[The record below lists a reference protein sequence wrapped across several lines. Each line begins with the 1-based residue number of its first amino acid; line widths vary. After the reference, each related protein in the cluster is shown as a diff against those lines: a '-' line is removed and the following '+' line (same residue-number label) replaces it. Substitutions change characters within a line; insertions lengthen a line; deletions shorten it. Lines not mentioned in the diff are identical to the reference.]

1 MRKELKTKAKTALK
15 GNLGKAV
22 AVTLLP
28 VALVLLVY
36 LIQGL
41 VSFITSYMLVTDV
54 LVQPFT
60 FNDLFTLPVWSY
72 VISGSGCVVI
82 FLLLT
87 PIDLGT
93 KRWYFK
99 FFEKNIPVQ
108 TETVPDRLLNLHFKD
123 IGENGVFAA
132 SETVEEGDDR
142 SDEEDTIVFTP
153 IEKQPQ
159 IPEETSQ
166 YAEPPAVGEVFELF
180 AKAKYYFGAIWL
192 KTLIFIRSLLWML
205 LFSLPALALMA
216 VHFYL
221 TGAFAE
227 GLSLNFIYD
236 EKALYLIPAFSLL
249 VLSLFICSVFLLRY
263 FAAPYIW
270 SGAKGNAEHSIS
282 ASKAI
287 KLSVN
292 TMKGRKLKFIG
303 NVISFFGWGVLSLSI
318 FPLLYTVPYFN
329 MFLAAFVHE
338 SLELAAVAEENE

>member
-1 MRKELKTKAKTALK
+1 MRKELKTSAKNALK

-28 VALVLLVY
+28 AALVMLIY
-36 LIQGL
+36 LIQSLISYITGYQL
-41 VSFITSYMLVTDV
+41 VSDMFYA
-54 LVQPFT
+54 PFK
-60 FNDLFTLPVWSY
+60 FRDILSMPVWSY
-72 VISGSGCVVI
+72 VISGGGAVVLF
-82 FLLLT
+82 FLLE
-87 PIDLGT
+87 PIILGT

-270 SGAKGNAEHSIS
+270 AGERGSSENPITI
-282 ASKAI
+282 SKAI
-287 KLSVN
+287 KLSIKA
-292 TMKGRKLKFIG
+292 MSGRKLKLIG
-303 NVISFFGWGVLSLSI
+303 SAISFFGWGVLSLFM